1 MSDVIADHQSSGV
14 LFRSVTKGLLSPV
27 VRPGLSEPPSGVA
40 AAQVDIASA
49 DVKAL
54 RSVETDSNGA
64 IRVSLPI
71 GTHQVSTP
79 SLYGAMFIRDLP
91 AIVTIATGQ
100 EKRFDI
106 HLDTVIR

>member
-1 MSDVIADHQSSGV
+1 
-14 LFRSVTKGLLSPV
+14 V
-27 VRPGLSEPPSGVA
+27 VRQDLSEPPSGVA
-40 AAQVDIASA
+40 AAQVDIASG
-49 DVKAL
+49 DGKAL

-71 GTHQVSTP
+71 GTYQVSTP
-79 SLYGAMFIRDLP
+79 SLYGAIFTRDLP
-91 AIVTIATGQ
+91 AIVPIATGQ